1 VSEIMCGCARQ
12 RCAGRAWLRLE
23 LIIIVQRSNEER
35 GARKEVRV
43 LREKENGHE
52 GGKRCACGREV
63 EGGNGRESLKK
74 SEWWLTGAQTL
85 APRSGSEH
93 SSRVFESSC
102 HGVPLFWP
110 GSGSSRV
117 QRSTVM

>member
-1 VSEIMCGCARQ
+1 MCGCARQ

-52 GGKRCACGREV
+52 GGRDAHVVERSREATDV
-63 EGGNGRESLKK
+63 SL
-74 SEWWLTGAQTL
+74 
-85 APRSGSEH
+85 
-93 SSRVFESSC
+93 
-102 HGVPLFWP
+102 
-110 GSGSSRV
+110 
-117 QRSTVM
+117 